1 MIAKPLPRGVYL
13 PDYYDSDGRPFALL
27 IDRRG
32 RCTHW
37 LPAEPDESP
46 ESLASRS
53 WLLLDVLCPAGP
65 GIGV

>member
-37 LPAEPDESP
+37 LPAEPAESP
-46 ESLASRS
+46 CSLSARG
-53 WLLLDVLCPAGP
+53 WALLDVLDPWSP
-65 GIGV
+65 EVDR